1 MSPSRGRDGLAKDTK
16 TSHPCFVFAICVD
29 DSVKIYRQITVGV
42 AESFPL
48 ADRRQKIQ
56 PVDFKIIPF
65 NNKVKVIFSQK
76 KWALFKL
83 ADRK

>member
-1 MSPSRGRDGLAKDTK
+1 
-16 TSHPCFVFAICVD
+16 
-29 DSVKIYRQITVGV
+29 V

-76 KWALFKL
+76 KSGLYSNWLIENDL
-83 ADRK
+83 SLLLQEPT